1 MLSDYETDNFSSFTD
16 DEILEIIDEN
26 YYTLNATGLDALD
39 SLLDDFNSGAWREV
53 HKIDDERMAQVMTI
67 FLMRLI
73 DDSKLNVPAI
83 QWHKSQH
90 PSAGLRKA

>member
-1 MLSDYETDNFSSFTD
+1 MLSDYETDDFSSFTD

-26 YYTLNATGLDALD
+26 YYTLNATGLEALD
-39 SLLDDFNSGAWREV
+39 SLLDDFNSGAWREI
-53 HKIDDERMAQVMTI
+53 HKIDDERMAQVMTT
-67 FLMRLI
+67 FLNVLVA
-73 DDSKLNVPAI
+73 DGKLNVPAI